1 MRQIPGGTPV
11 GAVAVGSPGVTVPAE
26 DDEEAA
32 LLAAFANGDRQAA
45 AVLTE
50 RLTPR
55 AFGVAYRLLGDRAEA
70 EDIAQEAMVRLW
82 RMAPDWEPGKAKVST
97 WVYRVVTN
105 LCLDH
110 KRRRRGR
117 DGALEDAPEPMDETP
132 GVPERMQD
140 AARGAALQW
149 ALDQLSDRQ
158 RLAVVLRH
166 LQDLPNPRIAEVMEI
181 SVEAVESLVAR
192 GKRALAA
199 ELSARRQDLGYTD
212 DG

>member
-1 MRQIPGGTPV
+1 MRHLSGRPEPSC
-11 GAVAVGSPGVTVPAE
+11 AADPPGVTDPT
-26 DDEEAA
+26 DPDEEAT
-32 LLAAFANGDRQAA
+32 LLAAFANGDHAA
-45 AVLTE
+45 AAALTE

-55 AFGVAYRLLGDRAEA
+55 AFWLAYRLTGDRAEA

-110 KRRRRGR
+110 KRRRKGR
-117 DGALEDAPEPMDETP
+117 DGALEDAPEPLDEAP
-132 GVPERMQD
+132 SVPEQMQD
-140 AARGAALQW
+140 KARSAALQW
-149 ALDQLSDRQ
+149 ALDQMPDRQ

-181 SVEAVESLVAR
+181 SVEAVESLTAR
-192 GKRALAA
+192 GKRTLTQLLRDRKG
-199 ELSARRQDLGYTD
+199 ELGYED
-212 DG
+212 D

>member
-181 SVEAVESLVAR
+181 SVEAVESLTAR
-192 GKRALAA
+192 GKRTLTR
-199 ELSARRQDLGYTD
+199 LLQDRKGELGYED
-212 DG
+212 D

>member
-1 MRQIPGGTPV
+1 MRQLPGGTPV

-45 AVLTE
+45 AEVTE
-50 RLTPR
+50 GLTPR

-82 RMAPDWEPGKAKVST
+82 RMAPDWEPGRARVST

-117 DGALEDAPEPMDETP
+117 DGALEDAPEPMDEAP
-132 GVPERMQD
+132 SVPERMQD

-181 SVEAVESLVAR
+181 SVEAVESLTAR
-192 GKRALAA
+192 GKRTLTR
-199 ELSARRQDLGYTD
+199 LLQDRKGELGYED
-212 DG
+212 D

>member
-1 MRQIPGGTPV
+1 MRQLPGGTPV

-82 RMAPDWEPGKAKVST
+82 RMAPDWEPGRARVST

-117 DGALEDAPEPMDETP
+117 DGALEDAPEPMDEAP
-132 GVPERMQD
+132 SVPERMQD

-181 SVEAVESLVAR
+181 SVEAVESLTAR
-192 GKRALAA
+192 GKRTLTR
-199 ELSARRQDLGYTD
+199 LLQDRKGELGYED
-212 DG
+212 D

>member
-1 MRQIPGGTPV
+1 MKQTTGRPVEATPV
-11 GAVAVGSPGVTVPAE
+11 PMTGAS
-26 DDEEAA
+26 DLDEEAA

-50 RLTPR
+50 RLAPR
-55 AFGVAYRLLGDRAEA
+55 AFGVALRLLGDRAEA

-82 RMAPDWEPGKAKVST
+82 RIAPTWEPGGAKVST
-97 WVYRVVTN
+97 WLYRVVTN

-117 DGALEDAPEPMDETP
+117 DGALEDAPEPQDAAP
-132 GVPERMQD
+132 SVAERMQD
-140 AARGAALQW
+140 KARSEALQG
-149 ALDQLSDRQ
+149 ALDQLPDRQ

-181 SVEAVESLVAR
+181 SVEAVESLTAR
-192 GKRALAA
+192 GKRTLARLLA
-199 ELSARRQDLGYTD
+199 ERKGDLGYVD
-212 DG
+212 D

>member
-82 RMAPDWEPGKAKVST
+82 RMAPDWEPGKARVST

-117 DGALEDAPEPMDETP
+117 DGALEDAPEPMDEAP

-181 SVEAVESLVAR
+181 SVEAVESLTAR
-192 GKRALAA
+192 GKRTLTR
-199 ELSARRQDLGYTD
+199 LLQDRKGELGYED
-212 DG
+212 D

>member
-1 MRQIPGGTPV
+1 MRQLPGGTPV

-82 RMAPDWEPGKAKVST
+82 RMAPDWEPGRARVST

-117 DGALEDAPEPMDETP
+117 DGALEDAPEPMDEAP
-132 GVPERMQD
+132 SVPERMQD

-181 SVEAVESLVAR
+181 SVEAVESLTAR
-192 GKRALAA
+192 GKRTLTR
-199 ELSARRQDLGYTD
+199 LLQDRKRELGYED
-212 DG
+212 D

>member
-1 MRQIPGGTPV
+1 M
-11 GAVAVGSPGVTVPAE
+11 
-26 DDEEAA
+26 
-32 LLAAFANGDRQAA
+32 LAAFAAGDHSAA

-55 AFGVAYRLLGDRAEA
+55 AYGLALRLTGDGAEA
-70 EDIAQEAMVRLW
+70 EDITQEAMVRLW
-82 RMAPDWEPGKAKVST
+82 RMAPDWEPGTARVST

-117 DGALEDAPEPMDETP
+117 DGSLDEAPEPADEAQS
-132 GVPERMQD
+132 VADRMQD

-149 ALDQLSDRQ
+149 ALDQLPDRQ

-181 SVEAVESLVAR
+181 SVEAVESLTAR
-192 GKRALAA
+192 GKRSLTRLLADRKG
-199 ELSARRQDLGYTD
+199 ELGYED
-212 DG
+212 D